1 LLDLKGIIKT
11 IKMIIKYN
19 RTSTINQKGERFKQ
33 DKDIYDLTVN
43 DFGVSGKIPFNRR
56 DGGSKLI
63 KMVNEGKVNK
73 VVFEDLS
80 RCGRTL
86 KDSINTLDYFF
97 ENGVV
102 IKVRNIGIE
111 SHTPDGEKNPMWNI
125 ITSILSSVYEMERE
139 RILEITEM
147 GRKQYVLNGG
157 KLGRKV
163 GSEESE
169 MMFLRKPQT
178 KSILKLLK
186 MGKSNR
192 DIIGRLNCSPKTITK
207 CRNYL
212 KKDLETI
219 I

>member
-1 LLDLKGIIKT
+1 
-11 IKMIIKYN
+11 MVIKYN
-19 RTSTINQKGERFKQ
+19 RTSTINQKGERFKL
-33 DKDIYDLTVN
+33 DKGDYDLTIN
-43 DFGVSGKIPFNRR
+43 DFGISGKIPFNRR
-56 DGGSKLI
+56 EGGSKLI
-63 KMVNEGKVNK
+63 ELVKEGKVTK
-73 VVFEDLS
+73 IVFEDLS

-97 ENGVV
+97 ENGVI

-111 SHTPDGEKNPMWNI
+111 SHTPNGEKNPMWNI
-125 ITSILSSVYEMERE
+125 VTSILSSVYEMERE

-169 MMFLRKPQT
+169 MVFLRKPQT
-178 KSILKLLK
+178 KSIIKFLK
-186 MGKSNR
+186 MGKTNR

-207 CRNYL
+207 VRKLVEC
-212 KKDLETI
+212 
-219 I
+219 

>member
-1 LLDLKGIIKT
+1 
-11 IKMIIKYN
+11 MIIKYN

-33 DKDIYDLTVN
+33 DKDIYDLTIN

-111 SHTPDGEKNPMWNI
+111 SHTPNGEKNPMWNI
-125 ITSILSSVYEMERE
+125 VTSILSSVYEMERE

-163 GSEESE
+163 GSMEDKMVFE
-169 MMFLRKPQT
+169 RKPQT
-178 KSILKLLK
+178 KSIMKLLN

-207 CRNYL
+207 VRKLIEC
-212 KKDLETI
+212 
-219 I
+219 

>member
-1 LLDLKGIIKT
+1 
-11 IKMIIKYN
+11 MIIKYN
-19 RTSTINQKGERFKQ
+19 RTSTINQKGERFKL
-33 DKDIYDLTVN
+33 DKDNYDLTIN
-43 DFGVSGKIPFNRR
+43 DFGVSGKIPFNKRE
-56 DGGSKLI
+56 GGYKLI
-63 KMVNEGKVNK
+63 ELVKEGKVTK
-73 VVFEDLS
+73 IVFEDLS

-111 SHTPDGEKNPMWNI
+111 SHTPNGEKNPMWNI
-125 ITSILSSVYEMERE
+125 VTSILSSVYEMERE

-147 GRKQYVLNGG
+147 GRRQFVLNGG

-163 GSEESE
+163 GFREDKMVFE
-169 MMFLRKPQT
+169 RKPQT
-178 KSILKLLK
+178 KSIMKLLN

-207 CRNYL
+207 VRKLIEC
-212 KKDLETI
+212 
-219 I
+219 

>member
-1 LLDLKGIIKT
+1 
-11 IKMIIKYN
+11 MIIKYN

-33 DKDIYDLTVN
+33 DKDKYDLTIN

-56 DGGSKLI
+56 EGGSKLVELV
-63 KMVNEGKVNK
+63 KEGKVTK
-73 VVFEDLS
+73 IVFEDLS

-97 ENGVV
+97 QNDIL
-102 IKVRNIGIE
+102 IKIRNIGIE

-157 KLGRKV
+157 KLGRKI

-169 MMFLRKPQT
+169 MVFLRKPQT
-178 KSILKLLK
+178 KSIIKFLK
-186 MGKSNR
+186 MGKTNR

-207 CRNYL
+207 VRKLVEC
-212 KKDLETI
+212 
-219 I
+219 

>member
-1 LLDLKGIIKT
+1 
-11 IKMIIKYN
+11 MIIKYN
-19 RTSTINQKGERFKQ
+19 RTSTINQKGERFKL
-33 DKDIYDLTVN
+33 DKDNYDLTIN

-56 DGGSKLI
+56 EGGSKLI
-63 KMVNEGKVNK
+63 ELVKEGKVTK
-73 VVFEDLS
+73 IVFEDLS

-111 SHTPDGEKNPMWNI
+111 SHTPNGEKNPMWNI
-125 ITSILSSVYEMERE
+125 VTSILSSVYEMERE

-147 GRKQYVLNGG
+147 GRKQYVLAGG

-163 GSEESE
+163 GFREDKMVFE
-169 MMFLRKPQT
+169 RKPQT
-178 KSILKLLK
+178 KSIMKLLK

-207 CRNYL
+207 VRKLIEC
-212 KKDLETI
+212 
-219 I
+219 

>member
-1 LLDLKGIIKT
+1 
-11 IKMIIKYN
+11 MIIKYN
-19 RTSTINQKGERFKQ
+19 RTSTINQKGERFKL
-33 DKDIYDLTVN
+33 DKDNYDLTIN

-56 DGGSKLI
+56 EGGSKLI
-63 KMVNEGKVNK
+63 ELVKEGKVTK
-73 VVFEDLS
+73 IVFEDLS

-111 SHTPDGEKNPMWNI
+111 SHTPNGEKNPMWNI
-125 ITSILSSVYEMERE
+125 VTSILSSVYEMERE

-157 KLGRKV
+157 KLGRRV
-163 GSEESE
+163 GFREDKMVFE
-169 MMFLRKPQT
+169 RKPQT
-178 KSILKLLK
+178 KSIIKFLK

-207 CRNYL
+207 VRKLIEC
-212 KKDLETI
+212 
-219 I
+219 

>member
-1 LLDLKGIIKT
+1 
-11 IKMIIKYN
+11 MVIKYN
-19 RTSTINQKGERFKQ
+19 RTSTINQKGERFKL
-33 DKDIYDLTVN
+33 DKGNYDLTIN
-43 DFGVSGKIPFNRR
+43 DFGVSGKIPFNKRE
-56 DGGSKLI
+56 GGSKLI
-63 KMVNEGKVNK
+63 ELVEEGKVSK
-73 VVFEDLS
+73 IVFEDLS

-97 ENGVV
+97 EKDVV

-111 SHTPDGEKNPMWNI
+111 SHTPNGEKNPMWNI
-125 ITSILSSVYEMERE
+125 VTSILSSVYEMERE

-163 GSEESE
+163 GSMEDKMVFE
-169 MMFLRKPQT
+169 RKPQT
-178 KSILKLLK
+178 KSIMKLLK

-207 CRNYL
+207 VRKLIEC
-212 KKDLETI
+212 
-219 I
+219 

>member
-1 LLDLKGIIKT
+1 
-11 IKMIIKYN
+11 MIIKYN
-19 RTSTINQKGERFKQ
+19 RTSTINQKGERFKL
-33 DKDIYDLTVN
+33 DKDNYDLTIN

-56 DGGSKLI
+56 EGGSKLI
-63 KMVNEGKVNK
+63 ELVKEGKVTK
-73 VVFEDLS
+73 IVFEDLS

-97 ENGVV
+97 ENGVI

-111 SHTPDGEKNPMWNI
+111 SHTPNGEKNPMWNI
-125 ITSILSSVYEMERE
+125 VTSILSSVYEMERE

-157 KLGRKV
+157 KLGRKI

-169 MMFLRKPQT
+169 MVFLRKPQT
-178 KSILKLLK
+178 KSIIKFLK
-186 MGKSNR
+186 MGKTNR

-207 CRNYL
+207 VRKLVEC
-212 KKDLETI
+212 
-219 I
+219 

>member
-1 LLDLKGIIKT
+1 
-11 IKMIIKYN
+11 MIIKYN
-19 RTSTINQKGERFKQ
+19 RTSTINQKGERFKL
-33 DKDIYDLTVN
+33 DKDTYNLTIN

-56 DGGSKLI
+56 EGGSKLI
-63 KMVNEGKVNK
+63 ELVKEGKVTK
-73 VVFEDLS
+73 IVFEDLS

-111 SHTPDGEKNPMWNI
+111 SHTPNGEKNPMWNI
-125 ITSILSSVYEMERE
+125 VTSILSSVYEMERE

-163 GSEESE
+163 GFREDKMVFE
-169 MMFLRKPQT
+169 RKPQT
-178 KSILKLLK
+178 KSIMKLLK

-207 CRNYL
+207 VRKLIEC
-212 KKDLETI
+212 
-219 I
+219 

>member
-1 LLDLKGIIKT
+1 
-11 IKMIIKYN
+11 MIIKYN
-19 RTSTINQKGERFKQ
+19 RTSTINQKGERFKL
-33 DKDIYDLTVN
+33 DKDNYDLTIN
-43 DFGVSGKIPFNRR
+43 DFGVSGKIPFNKRE
-56 DGGSKLI
+56 GGSKLI
-63 KMVNEGKVNK
+63 ELVEEGKVSK
-73 VVFEDLS
+73 IVFEDLS

-97 ENGVV
+97 EKGVV

-111 SHTPDGEKNPMWNI
+111 SHTPNGEKNPMWNI
-125 ITSILSSVYEMERE
+125 VTSILSSVYEMERE

-163 GSEESE
+163 GSMEDKMVFE
-169 MMFLRKPQT
+169 RKPQT
-178 KSILKLLK
+178 KSIMKLLK

-207 CRNYL
+207 VRKLIEC
-212 KKDLETI
+212 
-219 I
+219 

>member
-1 LLDLKGIIKT
+1 
-11 IKMIIKYN
+11 MIIKYN

-157 KLGRKV
+157 KLGRKI
-163 GSEESE
+163 GSTESE
-169 MMFLRKPQT
+169 LVFERKPQT

-207 CRNYL
+207 CRHYL
-212 KKDLETI
+212 KKDLKTI
-219 I
+219 K

>member
-1 LLDLKGIIKT
+1 
-11 IKMIIKYN
+11 MVIKYN

-33 DKDIYDLTVN
+33 DKGVYDLTIN

-56 DGGSKLI
+56 EGGSKLI
-63 KMVNEGKVNK
+63 ELVKEGKVTK

-86 KDSINTLDYFF
+86 KDSINTLDFF
-97 ENGVV
+97 FQNNVV

-111 SHTPDGEKNPMWNI
+111 SHTPNGEKNPMWNI

-163 GSEESE
+163 GSTESE
-169 MMFLRKPQT
+169 LTFKRKPQT
-178 KSILKLLK
+178 KSIIKLLK

-207 CRNYL
+207 CRKL
-212 KKDLETI
+212 IKDELELV
-219 I
+219 

>member
-1 LLDLKGIIKT
+1 
-11 IKMIIKYN
+11 MIIKYN
-19 RTSTINQKGERFKQ
+19 RTSTINQKGERFKL
-33 DKDIYDLTVN
+33 DKDNYDLTIN

-56 DGGSKLI
+56 EGGSKLI
-63 KMVNEGKVNK
+63 ELVKEGKVTK
-73 VVFEDLS
+73 IVFEDLS

-111 SHTPDGEKNPMWNI
+111 SHTPNGEKNPMWNI
-125 ITSILSSVYEMERE
+125 VTSILSSVYEMERE

-163 GSEESE
+163 GFREDKMVFE
-169 MMFLRKPQT
+169 RKPQT
-178 KSILKLLK
+178 KSIMKLLN

-207 CRNYL
+207 VRKLIGIEC
-212 KKDLETI
+212 
-219 I
+219 

>member
-1 LLDLKGIIKT
+1 
-11 IKMIIKYN
+11 MVIKYN
-19 RTSTINQKGERFKQ
+19 RTSTINQKGERFKL
-33 DKDIYDLTVN
+33 DKDIYSLTIN

-56 DGGSKLI
+56 EGGSKLI
-63 KMVNEGKVNK
+63 QLIEEGKVK
-73 VVFEDLS
+73 KIVFEDLS

-111 SHTPDGEKNPMWNI
+111 SHTPNGEKNPMWNI
-125 ITSILSSVYEMERE
+125 VTSILSSVYEMERE

-147 GRKQYVLNGG
+147 GRRQFVLSGG

-163 GSEESE
+163 GSKEDKMVFE
-169 MMFLRKPQT
+169 RKPQT
-178 KSILKLLK
+178 KSIMKLLK

-207 CRNYL
+207 VRKLIEC
-212 KKDLETI
+212 
-219 I
+219 

>member
-1 LLDLKGIIKT
+1 
-11 IKMIIKYN
+11 MIIKYN
-19 RTSTINQKGERFKQ
+19 RTSTINQKGERFKL
-33 DKDIYDLTVN
+33 DKDNYDLTIN
-43 DFGVSGKIPFNRR
+43 DFGVSGKIPFNKRE
-56 DGGSKLI
+56 GGYKLI
-63 KMVNEGKVNK
+63 ELVKEGKVTK
-73 VVFEDLS
+73 IVFEDLS

>member
-1 LLDLKGIIKT
+1 
-11 IKMIIKYN
+11 MIIKYN
-19 RTSTINQKGERFKQ
+19 RTSTINQKGERFKL
-33 DKDIYDLTVN
+33 DKDNYDLTIN

-56 DGGSKLI
+56 EGGSKLI
-63 KMVNEGKVNK
+63 ELVKEGKVTK
-73 VVFEDLS
+73 IVFEDLS

-86 KDSINTLDYFF
+86 KDSINTLDFFF
-97 ENGVV
+97 EKGVV

-111 SHTPDGEKNPMWNI
+111 SHTPNGEKNPMWNI
-125 ITSILSSVYEMERE
+125 VTSILSSVYEMERE

-163 GSEESE
+163 GSMEDKMVFE
-169 MMFLRKPQT
+169 RKPQT
-178 KSILKLLK
+178 KSIMKLLN

-207 CRNYL
+207 VRKLIEC
-212 KKDLETI
+212 
-219 I
+219 

>member
-1 LLDLKGIIKT
+1 
-11 IKMIIKYN
+11 MVIKYN
-19 RTSTINQKGERFKQ
+19 RTSTINQKGERFKL
-33 DKDIYDLTVN
+33 DKGEYDLTIN

-56 DGGSKLI
+56 EGGSQLI
-63 KMVNEGKVNK
+63 ELVNEGKVEK

-97 ENGVV
+97 EKGVV

-111 SHTPDGEKNPMWNI
+111 SHTPNGEKNPMWNI
-125 ITSILSSVYEMERE
+125 VTSILSSVYEMERE

-147 GRKQYVLNGG
+147 GRKQYVLAGG

-163 GSEESE
+163 GFREDKMVFE
-169 MMFLRKPQT
+169 RKPQT
-178 KSILKLLK
+178 KSIIKFLK

-207 CRNYL
+207 VRKLIEC
-212 KKDLETI
+212 
-219 I
+219 

>member
-1 LLDLKGIIKT
+1 
-11 IKMIIKYN
+11 MVIKYN
-19 RTSTINQKGERFKQ
+19 RTSTINQKGERFKL
-33 DKDIYDLTVN
+33 DKENYDLTIN
-43 DFGVSGKIPFNRR
+43 DFGVSGKIPFNKRE
-56 DGGSKLI
+56 GGSKLI
-63 KMVNEGKVNK
+63 ELVKEGKVSK
-73 VVFEDLS
+73 IVFEDLS

-97 ENGVV
+97 EKGVV

-111 SHTPDGEKNPMWNI
+111 SHTPNGEKNPMWNI
-125 ITSILSSVYEMERE
+125 VTSILSSVYEMERE

-163 GSEESE
+163 GSMEDKMVFE
-169 MMFLRKPQT
+169 RKPQT
-178 KSILKLLK
+178 KSIMKLLK

-207 CRNYL
+207 VRKLIEC
-212 KKDLETI
+212 
-219 I
+219 

>member
-1 LLDLKGIIKT
+1 
-11 IKMIIKYN
+11 MIIKYN
-19 RTSTINQKGERFKQ
+19 RTSTINQKGERFKL
-33 DKDIYDLTVN
+33 DKGNYDLTIN
-43 DFGVSGKIPFNRR
+43 DFGVSGKIPFNKRE
-56 DGGSKLI
+56 GGSKLI
-63 KMVNEGKVNK
+63 ELVEEGKVSQI
-73 VVFEDLS
+73 VFEDLS

-97 ENGVV
+97 EKGVV

-111 SHTPDGEKNPMWNI
+111 SHTPNGERNPMWNI
-125 ITSILSSVYEMERE
+125 VTSILSSVYEMERE

-163 GSEESE
+163 GSMEDKMVFE
-169 MMFLRKPQT
+169 RKPQT
-178 KSILKLLK
+178 KSIMKLLK

-207 CRNYL
+207 CRNHL
-212 KKDLETI
+212 KKDLVSV
-219 I
+219 

>member
-1 LLDLKGIIKT
+1 
-11 IKMIIKYN
+11 MIIKYN
-19 RTSTINQKGERFKQ
+19 RTITINQKGERFKL
-33 DKDIYDLTVN
+33 DKDNYDLTIN
-43 DFGVSGKIPFNRR
+43 DFGVSGKIPFNKRE
-56 DGGSKLI
+56 GGYKLI
-63 KMVNEGKVNK
+63 ELVKEGKVTK
-73 VVFEDLS
+73 IVFEDLS

-97 ENGVV
+97 ENGVI

-111 SHTPDGEKNPMWNI
+111 SHTPNGEKNPMWNI
-125 ITSILSSVYEMERE
+125 VTSILSSVYEMERE

-169 MMFLRKPQT
+169 MVFLRKPQT
-178 KSILKLLK
+178 KSIIKFLK
-186 MGKSNR
+186 MGKTNR

-207 CRNYL
+207 VRKLVEC
-212 KKDLETI
+212 
-219 I
+219 

>member
-1 LLDLKGIIKT
+1 
-11 IKMIIKYN
+11 MIIKYN
-19 RTSTINQKGERFKQ
+19 RTSTINQKGERFKL
-33 DKDIYDLTVN
+33 DKDIYSLTIN

-56 DGGSKLI
+56 EGGSKLI
-63 KMVNEGKVNK
+63 QLIEEGKVK
-73 VVFEDLS
+73 KIVFEDLS

-111 SHTPDGEKNPMWNI
+111 SHTPNGEKNPMWNI
-125 ITSILSSVYEMERE
+125 VTSILSSVYEMERE

-147 GRKQYVLNGG
+147 GRRQYVLNGG

-163 GSEESE
+163 GSKEDK
-169 MMFLRKPQT
+169 MMFERKPQT
-178 KSILKLLK
+178 KSIMKLLK

-207 CRNYL
+207 VRKLIEC
-212 KKDLETI
+212 
-219 I
+219 

>member
-1 LLDLKGIIKT
+1 
-11 IKMIIKYN
+11 MIIKYN
-19 RTSTINQKGERFKQ
+19 RTSTINQKGERFKL
-33 DKDIYDLTVN
+33 DKDNYDLTIN

-169 MMFLRKPQT
+169 MIFLKKPQT
-178 KSILKLLK
+178 KSIIKLLK

-207 CRNYL
+207 CRHYL
-212 KKDLETI
+212 KKDLKTI
-219 I
+219 K

>member
-1 LLDLKGIIKT
+1 
-11 IKMIIKYN
+11 MMIKYN
-19 RTSTINQKGERFKQ
+19 RTSTINQKGERFKL
-33 DKDIYDLTVN
+33 DKDNYDLTIN

-56 DGGSKLI
+56 EGGSKLI
-63 KMVNEGKVNK
+63 ELVKEGKVTK
-73 VVFEDLS
+73 IVFEDLS

-111 SHTPDGEKNPMWNI
+111 SHTPNGEKNPMWNI
-125 ITSILSSVYEMERE
+125 VTSILSSVYEMERE

-147 GRKQYVLNGG
+147 GRKQYVLAGG

-163 GSEESE
+163 GFREDKMVFE
-169 MMFLRKPQT
+169 RKPQT
-178 KSILKLLK
+178 KSIIKFLK

-207 CRNYL
+207 VRKLIEC
-212 KKDLETI
+212 
-219 I
+219 

>member
-1 LLDLKGIIKT
+1 
-11 IKMIIKYN
+11 MIIKYN

-33 DKDIYDLTVN
+33 DKDKYDLTIN

-56 DGGSKLI
+56 EGGSKLI
-63 KMVNEGKVNK
+63 ELVEEGKVTK
-73 VVFEDLS
+73 IVFEDLS

-97 ENGVV
+97 QNDIL
-102 IKVRNIGIE
+102 IKIRNIGIE

-157 KLGRKV
+157 KLGRKI

-169 MMFLRKPQT
+169 IMFLKKPQT
-178 KSILKLLK
+178 KSIIKLLK

-212 KKDLETI
+212 KKESSTST
-219 I
+219 

>member
-1 LLDLKGIIKT
+1 
-11 IKMIIKYN
+11 MIIKYN
-19 RTSTINQKGERFKQ
+19 RTSTINQKGERFKL
-33 DKDIYDLTVN
+33 DKDNYDLTIN

-56 DGGSKLI
+56 EGGSKLI
-63 KMVNEGKVNK
+63 ELVKEGKVTK
-73 VVFEDLS
+73 IVFEDLS

-111 SHTPDGEKNPMWNI
+111 SHTPNGEKNPMWNI
-125 ITSILSSVYEMERE
+125 VTSILSSVYEMERE

-147 GRKQYVLNGG
+147 GRKQYVLAGG

-163 GSEESE
+163 GFREDKMVFE
-169 MMFLRKPQT
+169 RKPQT
-178 KSILKLLK
+178 KSIMKLLK

-192 DIIGRLNCSPKTITK
+192 DIIGRLSCSPKTITK
-207 CRNYL
+207 VRKLIEC
-212 KKDLETI
+212 
-219 I
+219 

>member
-1 LLDLKGIIKT
+1 
-11 IKMIIKYN
+11 MIIKYN
-19 RTSTINQKGERFKQ
+19 RTSTINQKGERFKL
-33 DKDIYDLTVN
+33 DKEKYSLTIN

-56 DGGSKLI
+56 EGGSKLI
-63 KMVNEGKVNK
+63 ELVKEGKVTK
-73 VVFEDLS
+73 IVFEDLS

-97 ENGVV
+97 ENGVI

-111 SHTPDGEKNPMWNI
+111 SHTPNGEKNPMWNI
-125 ITSILSSVYEMERE
+125 VTSILSSVYEMERE

-147 GRKQYVLNGG
+147 GRKQYVLSGG

-169 MMFLRKPQT
+169 MVFLRKPQT
-178 KSILKLLK
+178 KSIIKFLK
-186 MGKSNR
+186 MGKTNR

-207 CRNYL
+207 VRKLVEC
-212 KKDLETI
+212 
-219 I
+219 

>member
-1 LLDLKGIIKT
+1 
-11 IKMIIKYN
+11 MIIKYN
-19 RTSTINQKGERFKQ
+19 RTSTINQKGERFKL
-33 DKDIYDLTVN
+33 DKDNYDLTIN

-56 DGGSKLI
+56 EGGSKLI
-63 KMVNEGKVNK
+63 QLIEEGKVK
-73 VVFEDLS
+73 KIVFEDLS

-111 SHTPDGEKNPMWNI
+111 SHTPNGEKNPMWNI
-125 ITSILSSVYEMERE
+125 VTSILSSVYEMERE

-147 GRKQYVLNGG
+147 GRRQFVLSGG

-163 GSEESE
+163 GSKEDKMVFE
-169 MMFLRKPQT
+169 RKPQT
-178 KSILKLLK
+178 KSIMKLLK

-207 CRNYL
+207 VRKLIEC
-212 KKDLETI
+212 
-219 I
+219 

>member
-1 LLDLKGIIKT
+1 
-11 IKMIIKYN
+11 MVIKYN

-33 DKDIYDLTVN
+33 DKGVYDLTIN

-56 DGGSKLI
+56 EGGSKLI
-63 KMVNEGKVNK
+63 ELVKEGKVTK

-86 KDSINTLDYFF
+86 KDSINTLDFF
-97 ENGVV
+97 FQNNVV

-163 GSEESE
+163 GSTESE
-169 MMFLRKPQT
+169 LTFKRKPQT
-178 KSILKLLK
+178 KSIIKLLK

-207 CRNYL
+207 CRKL
-212 KKDLETI
+212 IKDELELV
-219 I
+219 